1 MEISGDKFRR
11 NAFCIPGY
19 ATSMCVLFVFNARGM
34 QLHASLGGC
43 CVQTTLENTATL
55 VSERRLVFAAVLFF
69 LYTSLSKGEI
79 NLSYFQSGTYCYPLG
94 HWR

>member
-19 ATSMCVLFVFNARGM
+19 TTSMCILFVFNARRM

-55 VSERRLVFAAVLFF
+55 VSERSLTFAVFL
-69 LYTSLSKGEI
+69 LYISPYIKRDV
-79 NLSYFQSGTYCYPLG
+79 NYV
-94 HWR
+94 

>member
-11 NAFCIPGY
+11 NTFCIPGY
-19 ATSMCVLFVFNARGM
+19 ATSMCILFVFNARRM

-55 VSERRLVFAAVLFF
+55 ASQRSVAFAVFLLCISPFI
-69 LYTSLSKGEI
+69 KGDVGGC
-79 NLSYFQSGTYCYPLG
+79 F
-94 HWR
+94 

>member
-19 ATSMCVLFVFNARGM
+19 ATSMCILFVSKARRM
-34 QLHASLGGC
+34 QLHALLGGC
-43 CVQTTLENTATL
+43 CVQITLENTATL
-55 VSERRLVFAAVLFF
+55 ASERSLAFAVVLLYISPYIKRDVNYVLRLA
-69 LYTSLSKGEI
+69 YR
-79 NLSYFQSGTYCYPLG
+79 

>member
-19 ATSMCVLFVFNARGM
+19 ATSMCILFVFNARGM

-43 CVQTTLENTATL
+43 CGQITLENTATL
-55 VSERRLVFAAVLFF
+55 VSERSLAFAVFLLYIFPFIKGDVNYVLC
-69 LYTSLSKGEI
+69 LALT
-79 NLSYFQSGTYCYPLG
+79 
-94 HWR
+94 

>member
-19 ATSMCVLFVFNARGM
+19 ATSMCILFVFNARRK

-43 CVQTTLENTATL
+43 CVQITLENTATL
-55 VSERRLVFAAVLFF
+55 ASERSLAFTLVLF
-69 LYTSLSKGEI
+69 
-79 NLSYFQSGTYCYPLG
+79 SYIHFFPRERLICPGLP
-94 HWR
+94 HVII

>member
-1 MEISGDKFRR
+1 MEISGDKFIR

-19 ATSMCVLFVFNARGM
+19 ATSMCILFVFNARRM

-55 VSERRLVFAAVLFF
+55 LSERSLAFAVVLLYISPYIKGDVNYVLCLAARLWL
-69 LYTSLSKGEI
+69 
-79 NLSYFQSGTYCYPLG
+79 
-94 HWR
+94 

>member
-19 ATSMCVLFVFNARGM
+19 ATSMCILFIFNARRM

-43 CVQTTLENTATL
+43 CVQITLENTATL
-55 VSERRLVFAAVLFF
+55 VSERSLAFDVLLYISPVIKGDVNYVLRLALTCNY
-69 LYTSLSKGEI
+69 L
-79 NLSYFQSGTYCYPLG
+79 C